1 MTNLQEIN
9 GFETG
14 QRDSFEALVKG
25 LARREPPENAQ
36 EFQPNDGRG
45 GDGGVEAIWI
55 LKNGDKVGYQSKSFV
70 KLEATQWKQMDKS
83 VQQALKTHP
92 ELKRYVFAL
101 PLDFTPKR
109 GPQTK
114 GSQQEKWDD
123 LIAVWK
129 ALAAKSS
136 ISIEFECW
144 GATVINDKL
153 LANDNLALHRFWFGG
168 DVLDDA
174 WFKSQVEAATLKLD
188 DRFNPEDHVE
198 VSIEAMFDA
207 IVRRPK
213 SRARLHD
220 AFTSLASNSVPSIEF
235 TTTSLKPDPEV
246 LAEAS
251 SLWSELVEMQAL
263 INQEP
268 TIEWNLAKAK
278 ETLDEL
284 HKLAWKLERSFST
297 TDSKSLEEA
306 EEQEFKVVKD
316 SLRKASDGSC
326 HA

>member
-1 MTNLQEIN
+1 
-9 GFETG
+9 
-14 QRDSFEALVKG
+14 
-25 LARREPPENAQ
+25 
-36 EFQPNDGRG
+36 
-45 GDGGVEAIWI
+45 
-55 LKNGDKVGYQSKSFV
+55 
-70 KLEATQWKQMDKS
+70 MDKS

-109 GPQTK
+109 GPK
-114 GSQQEKWDD
+114 ARGKSQQEKWDD
-123 LIAVWK
+123 HVAAWK
-129 ALAAKSS
+129 ALAANSA

-153 LANDNLALHRFWFGG
+153 LVDDNLALQRFWFGG

-174 WFKSQVEAATLKLD
+174 WFSSQVEAATLKLD

-207 IVRRPK
+207 IVRGPK
-213 SRARLHD
+213 SRACLHD
-220 AFTSLASNSVPSIEF
+220 AFTSLATNRVPSIEF

-246 LAEAS
+246 LAEAR

-263 INQEP
+263 IDQEP
-268 TIEWNLAKAK
+268 TIKWNLAKAK

-284 HKLAWKLERSFST
+284 RNLAWKLERPFST

-306 EEQEFKVVKD
+306 EKQKFTVIKD
-316 SLRKASDGSC
+316 SLRDLQAALATLDEALRQRDWSAEAAKSAIVLGEAGSGKS
-326 HA
+326 HSL